1 MLTNVDK
8 KLVEEIQRLKRDK
21 NAVILAHY
29 YQRSEIQD
37 IADYLG
43 DSLYLS
49 QMAKKTDKDLIV
61 FCGVFFMAE
70 TAKILSPNKKVII
83 PDKDAGCSLADSCKR
98 EDLENFI
105 KRYPDHLIISYIN
118 CSAEVKAISDI
129 ICTSGN
135 VLKIVQSLPKEQKII
150 FAPDKNLGAYVNGVT
165 GRDMILWDGSCEV
178 HDIVT
183 VEKVMEL
190 KVRYPNAKVIAHPE
204 CKAPI
209 LTVADYI
216 GSTAGM
222 LEYTRKDSNNE
233 YIVATESGIIHQMK
247 KHNPDKNFHAVA
259 SDSSCL
265 CNECRFMKLITLD
278 KVLYGLQHEKFE
290 IQLDRKLIEDARA
303 PVLRMLDLS

>member
-1 MLTNVDK
+1 MIR
-8 KLVEEIQRLKRDK
+8 EK

-29 YQRSEIQD
+29 YQRNEIQD

-61 FCGVFFMAE
+61 FCGVYFMAE

-83 PDKDAGCSLADSCKR
+83 PDKEAGCSLADSCKR
-98 EDLENFI
+98 EDLEKFI
-105 KRYPDHLIISYIN
+105 ERYPDHLVISYIN

-150 FAPDKNLGAYVNGVT
+150 FAPDKNLGAYVNNMT
-165 GRDMILWDGSCEV
+165 GRNMILWDGSCEV

-183 VEKVMEL
+183 IEKVMEL
-190 KVRYPNAKVIAHPE
+190 KVKYPKAKVIAHPE
-204 CKAPI
+204 CKAQI
-209 LTVADYI
+209 LTMADYV

-222 LEYTRKDSNNE
+222 LEFTKKDDNIE

-247 KHNPDKNFHAVA
+247 KYNPGKNFHAVT

-278 KVLYGLQHEKFE
+278 KVLNGLQNETFE
-290 IQLDRKLIEDARA
+290 ILLDSKLIEDARA
-303 PVLRMLDLS
+303 PILRMLDLS